1 MKRSSHDYEM
11 LTGKGVSMASTIV
24 GYRPR
29 VERAAGAPL
38 SLWRNRDYML
48 LWSGQLVS
56 SLGSGVSTIAFP
68 LLVLA
73 LTHSAMQAGITG
85 ALAMVPYLV
94 VSLPAGVLVDRWDRK
109 RVMILCD
116 SGRALALASIPI
128 AALIG
133 HVALIQIYLVSLA
146 EGTFFVFFSL
156 AQTACLPRVVPQ
168 EQLPTASAQN
178 EGGAIATGLVAP
190 PLGGALFQSISQSA
204 PFLLDG
210 ISYVASVI
218 SLLFVKT
225 EFQASRTAT
234 PRNVRAEIA
243 EGVAWLW
250 RNPLI
255 RYMAFL
261 TGGMNAAVAALYLT
275 LIVLA
280 TNQHASSG
288 SIGLMFAVVSVGG
301 VLGSLLAP
309 RVQRRF
315 RFGQVVIALF
325 WAEALLWPLFAVA
338 PNLLLLGMIAAGV
351 YALGPVYNA
360 VQLTYRLAL
369 IPDELQGRVNGA
381 YRLVAY
387 GCHPLGIAL
396 SGVLIQ
402 AIGPVSTV
410 LVFAGWVA
418 VLAALTTLN
427 PHVRQAAPIA
437 VASDA

>member
-1 MKRSSHDYEM
+1 
-11 LTGKGVSMASTIV
+11 MAGTVV

-29 VERAAGAPL
+29 VERAADVPR

-48 LWSGQLVS
+48 LWGGQLVS
-56 SLGSGVSTIAFP
+56 SLGSGVSAIAFP

-73 LTHSAMQAGITG
+73 LTHSPMQAGISG
-85 ALAMVPYLV
+85 ALAMVPYLL

-116 SGRALALASIPI
+116 SGRALALASIPV

-133 HVALIQIYLVSLA
+133 HVLIVQIYLVSLI

-156 AQTACLPRVVPQ
+156 AQTACLPRVVPR
-168 EQLPTASAQN
+168 EQLPTAGAQN
-178 EGGAIATGLVAP
+178 EGGAVATGLVAP
-190 PLGGALFQSISQSA
+190 PLGGVLFQGISQTA

-218 SLLFVKT
+218 TLLFVKT
-225 EFQASRTAT
+225 QFQESRTAT
-234 PRNVRAEIA
+234 TRNLRAEMA
-243 EGVAWLW
+243 EGVTWLW
-250 RNPLI
+250 RNPLL

-261 TGGMNAAVAALYLT
+261 TGGMNAAVAALSLT

-280 TNQHASSG
+280 KNQHADSG
-288 SIGLMFAVVSVGG
+288 SIGLMFAVVSAGG

-315 RFGQVVIALF
+315 RFGQVIITLF

-360 VQLTYRLAL
+360 VQFSYRLAL
-369 IPDELQGRVNGA
+369 IPDVLQGRVNSA
-381 YRLVAY
+381 FRLVAY

-402 AIGPVSTV
+402 GIGPVSTV
-410 LVFAGWVA
+410 LVFAAWVA

-427 PHVRQAAPIA
+427 PHVRHAAPIA
-437 VASDA
+437 VAST

>member
-1 MKRSSHDYEM
+1 MYFEKM
-11 LTGKGVSMASTIV
+11 IIGKGIRMVSTVVDSC
-24 GYRPR
+24 PR
-29 VERAAGAPL
+29 VERAAETSR

-73 LTHSAMQAGITG
+73 LTHSALQAGITG
-85 ALAMVPYLV
+85 ALAMVPYLL

-116 SGRALALASIPI
+116 SGRALALASIPL
-128 AALIG
+128 AGLIG
-133 HVALIQIYLVSLA
+133 HVAIIQIYLVSLV

-156 AQTACLPRVVPQ
+156 AQTACLPRVVPR

-178 EGGAIATGLVAP
+178 EGGAIATGLIAP
-190 PLGGALFQSISQSA
+190 PLGGALFQSISQTA

-210 ISYVASVI
+210 ISYLASVI

-225 EFQASRTAT
+225 AFQESRQASS
-234 PRNVRAEIA
+234 RNLRAEMA
-243 EGVAWLW
+243 EGVTWLW
-250 RNPLI
+250 HNPLL

-280 TNQHASSG
+280 GNQHATSG

-315 RFGQVVIALF
+315 RFGQVIIVVF
-325 WAEALLWPLFAVA
+325 WVEALLWPLFAVA

-360 VQLTYRLAL
+360 VQLSYRLAL
-369 IPDELQGRVNGA
+369 IPDALQGRVNSA

-410 LVFAGWVA
+410 LVFAAWVA
-418 VLAALTTLN
+418 VLAVLTTLN
-427 PHVRQAAPIA
+427 AHVRHAAPIA
-437 VASDA
+437 AV